1 MVIVQQILGLCE
13 HVGILILAG
22 LLRFRVVLRVRRS
35 LLLFWL
41 QLGSRGV
48 CGCQVARLGVGKG
61 FFDAFKVLCDG
72 FECFGGLLLLLSRFL
87 GCLGNGI
94 SILRMILSIEQLLV
108 GPCHRLLNL
117 IDHIQSAVGVLGCL
131 QLSGIENVL
140 LGRHFQKSFL
150 QFLDALIDL
159 FLLFGILLRR
169 RLWVFGFLLKVFGLL
184 RGDLSEFGN
193 RR

>member
-1 MVIVQQILGLCE
+1 M
-13 HVGILILAG
+13 
-22 LLRFRVVLRVRRS
+22 
-35 LLLFWL
+35 
-41 QLGSRGV
+41 
-48 CGCQVARLGVGKG
+48 GVGKG
-61 FFDAFKVLCDG
+61 FFDTFKVLCDG
-72 FECFGGLLLLLSRFL
+72 FKSFGSLLLLLSRFL

-94 SILRMILSIEQLLV
+94 CILRIILSIEQLLV
-108 GPCHRLLNL
+108 GLCHRLLNL

-169 RLWVFGFLLKVFGLL
+169 RLWVCGFLLKFFGLL
-184 RGDLSEFGN
+184 RGDLSEFRNRGRKLREQFSSSFDCRLSLGN
-193 RR
+193 NGVEIAEELLQFWSSIEHGFIVC